1 MPKGAIT
8 PQNTD
13 LTLRGGGLAPRS
25 IFSNKAILLLV
36 LMLTLFKVSA
46 QVQQT
51 LCQQY
56 GWTMAN
62 VTIGIPANPQQSV
75 TFLSTVPTGA
85 TYQNQKIRIN
95 GILKVDV
102 AFNLNN
108 CTVELEQG
116 AQIVTDGAASINST
130 NSRYYS
136 CGRMWQGFYIKT
148 AGSIAMLFGEI
159 EDAQAAVT
167 LDDGAG
173 AGITA
178 VLFDRNHI
186 GIRNGSATAG
196 PVAVNLLF
204 FGGNTFDCTSAL
216 AQPFH
221 ANLSPAYT
229 GTGYA
234 GIYLNTAVGSIPG
247 FLMPNGFQ
255 NMHYGI
261 AAENADVSVG
271 SCFFR
276 NMVQHPSMPNSINGI
291 RTSGGALTAAFCQVP
306 FMPNGHGFFA
316 EGTELDVHD
325 NTFNVDGVSGITS
338 LNNLLTD
345 FIYVRNNTLT
355 VQNNVLW
362 WLGFASRLGILID
375 RNSRSSAGNINLT
388 SFDISGNNL
397 TINGLN
403 AGVVN
408 SLDQVGILVRGP
420 VPSLDIGLISN
431 NIVNANTSIVHR
443 QYGISVLAGLPD
455 RYRVTGNTVTYNDPI
470 NLANGNRWAIS
481 MLYGTGINHRLQ
493 NNTCLALGGSNGQG
507 YCGIHLEDMPN
518 VTMCNNSV
526 NEFEHGIHFFGA
538 CNGLGFWQN
547 TMDDHLNS
555 SVRLQDNTNTNIQGF
570 IGTHTRTANRWL
582 LARFAKNNSTF
593 AGFPQNRLILP
604 QNILPFSPTLFV
616 NFGQVMA
623 GAETVCIQPPTYGG
637 EGGGE
642 MTGYDHWVKEGAS
655 GASATSVWEA
665 KKALMYKIMRFP
677 ELKTADATVNS
688 FYDAEYTTTAGKFA
702 QADHL
707 FLQSVQLIT
716 ESQNNSISTLT
727 GQRNNILSQLY
738 TLDES
743 NSSLGALSTAQLE
756 AKKALLDA
764 WKANFSNRLALK
776 QQLAAQRLISIQ
788 QAQQLLSG
796 IATTTAQE
804 SNWKTIQTI
813 RFNRALGLA
822 DNETSLNQLRGIAAQ
837 CPQTAGSSA
846 IEAIY
851 MLPIEEIAALLPDE
865 QTGLSGNCAARPG
878 ERHIRT
884 ETTLNTLLVSPNPTK
899 DWLSVE
905 IPIECDGRWE
915 VIDVQGRVS
924 IKGRLAKTRTFL
936 VETAALPEGVY
947 VVTVTTT
954 EGTRYA
960 HKFLVSK

>member
-13 LTLRGGGLAPRS
+13 LALRGGLAPGS
-25 IFSNKAILLLV
+25 IFSNKAVLILL

-51 LCQQY
+51 LCQQF
-56 GWTMAN
+56 GSAPAI
-62 VTIGIPANPQQSV
+62 VTIGVPANPQQDI
-75 TFLSTVPTGA
+75 TFLSSVPTGA

-102 AFNLNN
+102 AFSLNN
-108 CTVELEQG
+108 CTVELEPG
-116 AQIVTDGAASINST
+116 AQIITDGAASINST

-136 CGRMWQGFYIKT
+136 CGLMWQGFYIKT
-148 AGSIAMLFGEI
+148 AGSIAMLWGEI

-261 AAENADVSVG
+261 AAENADVSVS

-306 FMPNGHGFFA
+306 FMPDGHGIWA

-325 NTFNVDGVSGITS
+325 NTFNVDGVTGITS
-338 LNNLLTD
+338 INNLLTD
-345 FIYVRNNTLT
+345 FIYIRNNTLT
-355 VQNNVLW
+355 VQNNILW
-362 WLGFASRLGILID
+362 FLGFAARVGILVD
-375 RNSRSSAGNINLT
+375 RNSRSSAGNTNLT

-408 SLDQVGILVRGP
+408 SLAQQGILVRGP

-431 NIVNANTSIVHR
+431 NIVNANTRIVHL
-443 QYGISVLAGLPD
+443 QYGISVQAGLPD
-455 RYRVTGNTVTYNDPI
+455 RYRVMGNTVTYSDPI
-470 NLANGNRWAIS
+470 NLANGRRWAIS

-526 NEFEHGIHFFGA
+526 NQFEHGIHFFGA

-547 TMDDHLNS
+547 TMNDHLNS
-555 SVRLQDNTNTNIQGF
+555 SVRLQDNVNTINQGF
-570 IGTHTRTANRWL
+570 IGTHTRTANRWT
-582 LARFAKNNSTF
+582 LARAATNNSTF
-593 AGFPQNRLILP
+593 PIGVPFNRLIVPENNL
-604 QNILPFSPTLFV
+604 QFSPTIFV
-616 NFGQVMA
+616 NFGQIIP
-623 GAETVCIQPPTYGG
+623 GDETTCTQPPTYGG

-655 GASATSVWEA
+655 GATATSVWEA

-688 FYDAEYTTTAGKFA
+688 FYNAEYTTTVGKFA
-702 QADHL
+702 QADYL
-707 FLQSVQLIT
+707 FLQSVQQIT
-716 ESQNNSISTLT
+716 ESQNNSCTTLA
-727 GQRNNILSQLY
+727 GQRDVILSQLY
-738 TLDES
+738 TLDQS
-743 NSSLGALSTAQLE
+743 NSSLSALSTAQVQV
-756 AKKALLDA
+756 KKALLDA
-764 WKANFSNRLALK
+764 WKTNFSNRLVLK
-776 QQLAAQRLISIQ
+776 QQLASQRLVSIQ
-788 QAQQLLSG
+788 QAQQVLSE
-796 IATTTAQE
+796 ITTSTAQE

-813 RFNRALGLA
+813 RFNRALGII

-851 MLPIEEIAALLPDE
+851 MLPIAEIAALFPDE

-924 IKGRLAKTRTFL
+924 INGRLAKTRTFL

-954 EGTRYA
+954 EGTRYV
-960 HKFLVSK
+960 HKFLVAK